1 MHLFAYG
8 TLQFDEVLQR
18 VVGRTF
24 ERIAGVAHGYAN
36 RRVQGAL
43 YPGMT
48 AAAADE
54 VTNGMVLL
62 DVDAESLATLDD
74 FEATGFYTR
83 ESIPV
88 MCADGQQRDCEAYVV
103 LAKDLA
109 ALTSEPWSAANFLA
123 SGDLQRFLSGYEGFS
138 SHE

>member
-43 YPGMT
+43 YPGMF
-48 AAAADE
+48 AASGE
-54 VTNGMVLL
+54 VTTGVVLL
-62 DVDAESLATLDD
+62 DVDADSLAVLDD
-74 FEATGFYTR
+74 FEATGFYSR

-88 MCADGQQRDCEAYVV
+88 MCADGEERNCEAYLV

-109 ALTSEPWSAANFLA
+109 ALTSEPWSAAKFLA
-123 SGDLQRFLSGYEGFS
+123 SGDLSRFLSGYPGFS

>member
-18 VVGRTF
+18 VVGRSF

-43 YPGMT
+43 YPGMI
-48 AAAADE
+48 AAANE
-54 VTNGMVLL
+54 TTSGVVLL
-62 DVDAESLATLDD
+62 DVDANSIATLDD

-83 ESIPV
+83 ESILV
-88 MCADGQQRDCEAYVV
+88 MCADGQERMCEAYVV

-123 SGDLQRFLSGYEGFS
+123 TGDLQRFLDGYEGFP

>member
-24 ERIAGVAHGYAN
+24 ERIAGVAHDYAN

-43 YPGMT
+43 YPGMI
-48 AAAADE
+48 AAAGE
-54 VTNGMVLL
+54 TTSGVVLL
-62 DVDAESLATLDD
+62 DVDVESLATLDD

-83 ESIPV
+83 QTVPV
-88 MCADGQQRDCEAYVV
+88 LCDDGEERDCEAYLV

-109 ALTSEPWSAANFLA
+109 ALTSEPWSAAKFLA
-123 SGDLQRFLSGYEGFS
+123 SGDLQRFLSGYAGFTL
-138 SHE
+138 HE

>member
-24 ERIAGVAHGYAN
+24 ERIGGVAQGYAN

-43 YPGMT
+43 YPGMI
-48 AAAADE
+48 AATGE
-54 VTNGMVLL
+54 VTSGVVLL

-74 FEATGFYTR
+74 FEDTGFYTR
-83 ESIPV
+83 QTVPV
-88 MCADGQQRDCEAYVV
+88 ACADGQERLCEAYLV
-103 LAKDLA
+103 LAKNLA
-109 ALTSEPWSAANFLA
+109 ALTDEPWNAANFLA
-123 SGDLQRFLSGYEGFS
+123 SGDLQRFVSGYAGFTP
-138 SHE
+138 HD